1 MNSLYLG
8 IDIGKQNHMVAWLS
22 AESLKKHKAHTSLP
36 TQSIPNSRAGFDSLL
51 SLIPN
56 PSEARVLLEHTG
68 HYGFS
73 LEQFLQEHGIQVYR
87 MAAQTKLKGTNKSDK
102 HDAQALAMTL
112 YNQIALHAALLDES
126 ERVRPLTPPAPEA
139 YMLRSM
145 VHHRSEMIQERT
157 RRENK
162 LISIAD
168 EIFPELSSFFSDM
181 GSLSCINLREHFP
194 TPEAVA
200 AATIDELAATRT
212 RYQPSREK
220 LALLQEAAR
229 ATIGVKAGH
238 RRDALLLEQ
247 EQLITEWR
255 LLTRHIDQLE
265 ERITSI
271 VERSRAGRIISSLV
285 GISPIQAAVILAGI
299 GHIDNFETV
308 GKLRNYIGWSP
319 KENQTGTSRDQSS
332 LDRGG
337 NKLLKSTLYFV
348 AINAVKHDPTW
359 NILFTRL
366 VERKCNL
373 DARTGKHRGVKKVY
387 GRIAGQMI
395 GILYTLLKKDAE
407 LVRTWTGDPGELP
420 EPELYSSA
428 RHAINVGGGSK
439 L

>member
-1 MNSLYLG
+1 MDLYLG
-8 IDIGKQNHMVAWLS
+8 IDIGKLNHMVAWVS
-22 AESLKKHKAHTSLP
+22 AESLKKNKAHTSFP
-36 TQSIPNSRAGFDSLL
+36 TKSIPNSRSGFDSLL

-56 PSEARVLLEHTG
+56 PSEAHVLLEHTG

-87 MAAQTKLKGTNKSDK
+87 MAAQTKLPGSNKSDR

-112 YNQIALHAALLDES
+112 YNQIALRVGLLNES
-126 ERVRPLTPPAPEA
+126 ERVRPLTPPEPEA
-139 YMLRSM
+139 QMLRSM

-168 EIFPELSSFFSDM
+168 EIFPELSSFYSDM
-181 GSLSCINLREHFP
+181 GSLSCINLREKFS

-200 AATIDELAATRT
+200 AATVDELAATRT

-220 LALLQEAAR
+220 LAALQEAAR
-229 ATIGVKAGH
+229 TTIGVKAGH

-271 VERSRAGRIISSLV
+271 VEQSRAGRIISSFV

-299 GHIDNFETV
+299 GTIDNFESV

-319 KENQTGTSRDQSS
+319 REDQTGTTRNQSA

-337 NKLLKSTLYFV
+337 NKLLKSTLYFIAV
-348 AINAVKHDPTW
+348 NAVRHDPTW
-359 NILFTRL
+359 KTLFDRL
-366 VERKCNL
+366 VQRKCNL
-373 DARTGKHRGVKKVY
+373 DIRTGKYRGVKKVY
-387 GRIAGQMI
+387 GRICGQI
-395 GILYTLLKKDAE
+395 VGILYILLKKDAD
-407 LVRTWTGDPGELP
+407 LVRTWQGPGGLP
-420 EPELYSSA
+420 EPELYSAA
-428 RHAINVGGGSK
+428 RHAINVGGSK